1 MELLTVDE
9 AARILRLNPITIRRY
24 IAEGRLVGFKVGQRV
39 RVPRE
44 ALDDFARPVAVR
56 GARYRRPPAG
66 KVFSEDD
73 RLWRIVGAFES
84 GTADVSLDKQKY
96 LAEAYETRSQ

>member
-9 AARILRLNPITIRRY
+9 TARILRLNPITIRRY
-24 IAEGRLVGFKVGQRV
+24 IADGRLVGIKVGQRV

-44 ALDDFARPVAVR
+44 SLDDFTRPVDVKP
-56 GARYRRPPAG
+56 ARYRQPPAG

-84 GTADVSLDKQKY
+84 GAADVSEEKQKY